1 MGHSSIATTQI
12 YLHTSRSAEA
22 KKLMAGTRL

>member
-1 MGHSSIATTQI
+1 MGHSSVATTQI

-22 KKLMAGTRL
+22 KKLIEGTRM